1 MDHSWKMFKSPHPGT
16 QGAHLQM
23 SKINLRQNYCVC
35 RQNVAVKQCGGLS
48 LSDVSAVSFSS
59 DPKYEVTIKNITF
72 SNKKTWVWIT

>member
-1 MDHSWKMFKSPHPGT
+1 MFKSPHPGT

-59 DPKYEVTIKNITF
+59 DPKYEVMNIMF
-72 SNKKTWVWIT
+72 SKDLRYGLNN